1 MATDLTVRLLS
12 DIRDA
17 VRETNTRLDET
28 RTELS
33 ARIDQTNTRIVESE
47 LRTATAITDLI
58 SGQVQLMF
66 ESLSSIAPFARSGE
80 VRGLAVSGAK
90 RSPAFPE
97 LPTIASMFGKRAA

>member
-1 MATDLTVRLLS
+1 MASDLTVRILS

-47 LRTATAITDLI
+47 LRTATAITDLAG
-58 SGQVQLMF
+58 SVR
-66 ESLSSIAPFARSGE
+66 ELSTLLREQHDLRPRVERCEQQIAALER
-80 VRGLAVSGAK
+80 R
-90 RSPAFPE
+90 
-97 LPTIASMFGKRAA
+97 LPG